1 MSYINWGSESPE
13 QLAIR
18 RQIEEQALYEQAV
31 RSTRARNRAG
41 NTPGAAAGGG
51 GYLAL
56 AVLAVN
62 ILTLTVDSTE
72 SPSAYWCVTSSEP
85 TTFTVDWGDGVIEE
99 YTASDCFSHTYAI
112 GDIWTVIITFANP
125 ELITELEFNND

>member
-18 RQIEEQALYEQAV
+18 KQIEEQALYEQAV
-31 RSTRARNRAG
+31 RATRARSRSG

-51 GYLAL
+51 GYTG
-56 AVLAVN
+56 VSVAVN

-72 SPSAYWCVTSSEP
+72 SMAAYWCVTSSAP

-99 YTASDCFSHTYAI
+99 YTASTSICFGHTYAT
-112 GDIWTVIITFANP
+112 GDIWNVVITFANP
-125 ELITELEFNND
+125 ELITELEFND